1 MKTSVLFRSALVGVT
16 MLSAAPALAQDAP
29 AASTPP
35 PVVVD
40 TPPPVVVEKQPAPV
54 VVQPA
59 STPATVVVADR
70 SEGSPRLYPG
80 LTWGGVALW
89 GVSYSAAVIGAAAA
103 NDACSASSNLCVRG
117 REVLYIPFVGP
128 FIALEGVSGTRSSTL
143 KTLLAVDG
151 AFQVGGLAM
160 TLTGL
165 VLSANAAATAPR
177 TVAQRKVMVTPFA
190 TGDSAGIGA
199 MGRF

>member
-70 SEGSPRLYPG
+70 SEG
-80 LTWGGVALW
+80 
-89 GVSYSAAVIGAAAA
+89 
-103 NDACSASSNLCVRG
+103 RG
-117 REVLYIPFVGP
+117 KV
-128 FIALEGVSGTRSSTL
+128 
-143 KTLLAVDG
+143 K
-151 AFQVGGLAM
+151 
-160 TLTGL
+160 
-165 VLSANAAATAPR
+165 
-177 TVAQRKVMVTPFA
+177 RK
-190 TGDSAGIGA
+190 
-199 MGRF
+199 